1 MDKDMHQGHE
11 PKHVDLTQI
20 EDEPGARVDPLFERQ
35 TDDAEISAPWFGA
48 RFYSDTPVRSPAGIA
63 TALLKVVLAAGLPA
77 AGVAVGGWAMRVA
90 GWLTLTLAVLIFL
103 IVGTVGLLL
112 IVHTMPTS
120 RETNSDESEEQN
132 GNPNLRN
139 PCDQT
144 DKEHGRHAVERPAP
158 PRGHRALQPP
168 RHR

>member
-11 PKHVDLTQI
+11 PEHVDLTQI
-20 EDEPGARVDPLFERQ
+20 EDEAGARVDPLFERQ
-35 TDDAEISAPWFGA
+35 TDDTEITAPWFGA

-77 AGVAVGGWAMRVA
+77 AGLAAGGWAMRVA
-90 GWLTLTLAVLIFL
+90 GWLTLALAVLIFL

-112 IVHTMPTS
+112 IVHTKPTP
-120 RETNSDESEEQN
+120 RETNSDGSEEES
-132 GNPNLRN
+132 GNPHLRN
-139 PCDQT
+139 PCNQT
-144 DKEHGRHAVERPAP
+144 DKRQGRHATERPAP
-158 PRGHRALQPP
+158 TRGHRALQPP